1 MVQCD
6 GVDNRRAK
14 SDAVPTLLERKRR
27 DMEVK
32 VVMTGTTVQG
42 HDKAYAIGCLLFDSP
57 QHPMLRWRYQPDN
70 KTEYCSL
77 SFRAESR
84 RD

>member
-42 HDKAYAIGCLLFDSP
+42 HDIR
-57 QHPMLRWRYQPDN
+57 HLRLQNGLR
-70 KTEYCSL
+70 KLVRFTFEG
-77 SFRAESR
+77 R
-84 RD
+84 RFEQR

>member
-1 MVQCD
+1 MQCD

-42 HDKAYAIGCLLFDSP
+42 HDRRKHVESSGMEDNATPAIRT
-57 QHPMLRWRYQPDN
+57 QHARIV
-70 KTEYCSL
+70 
-77 SFRAESR
+77 ESDR
-84 RD
+84 GLIGSTLAGSEC

>member
-42 HDKAYAIGCLLFDSP
+42 HDNVLDYVSDYALG
-57 QHPMLRWRYQPDN
+57 LRFGVR
-70 KTEYCSL
+70 
-77 SFRAESR
+77 SR
-84 RD
+84 TTLHHIVVRRRSTF

>member
-42 HDKAYAIGCLLFDSP
+42 HDTRTVTAYKLDRPTVVGR
-57 QHPMLRWRYQPDN
+57 LRR
-70 KTEYCSL
+70 
-77 SFRAESR
+77 ESTWVVL
-84 RD
+84 

>member
-42 HDKAYAIGCLLFDSP
+42 HDRHKYIGCRASSASDALICI
-57 QHPMLRWRYQPDN
+57 QH
-70 KTEYCSL
+70 
-77 SFRAESR
+77 A
-84 RD
+84 

>member
-42 HDKAYAIGCLLFDSP
+42 HDTHKQTVLTCASC
-57 QHPMLRWRYQPDN
+57 
-70 KTEYCSL
+70 
-77 SFRAESR
+77 
-84 RD
+84 

>member
-42 HDKAYAIGCLLFDSP
+42 HDTLPILYITHRSSMAPQAREILF
-57 QHPMLRWRYQPDN
+57 
-70 KTEYCSL
+70 
-77 SFRAESR
+77 
-84 RD
+84 

>member
-42 HDKAYAIGCLLFDSP
+42 HDTVPLFFQYRHSATP
-57 QHPMLRWRYQPDN
+57 PVIEVV
-70 KTEYCSL
+70 TSGVI
-77 SFRAESR
+77 
-84 RD
+84 

>member
-6 GVDNRRAK
+6 GVDNRHAK

-42 HDKAYAIGCLLFDSP
+42 HDTSCSESGDFDDCKAVFAICT
-57 QHPMLRWRYQPDN
+57 N
-70 KTEYCSL
+70 KSCSEITGFHDL
-77 SFRAESR
+77 
-84 RD
+84 

>member
-14 SDAVPTLLERKRR
+14 SNAVPTLLERKRR

-42 HDKAYAIGCLLFDSP
+42 HDRP
-57 QHPMLRWRYQPDN
+57 LRCIAPKSVMKRQAD
-70 KTEYCSL
+70 
-77 SFRAESR
+77 
-84 RD
+84 D